1 MKNIIKNNLKKNA
14 WLTIGLT
21 MLFIMI
27 RPMFQ
32 LMSYENA
39 KVYSTPEIVVE
50 TMETFFLPD
59 VFTDFL
65 PTLFAGVLVG
75 VILFSYL
82 FSKKKV
88 DLFHSIPVDRK
99 HLFIANYVSGI
110 IIYIIPL
117 IICFIISLGIAIPNH
132 YMTGL
137 VIKNMLIAIASDI
150 VHFLF
155 MYSVT
160 ITSVMLSGNIIVA
173 LAGAGVFSLFYPIIE
188 SLMEYFYSYF
198 FVTYLECNFIKESLL
213 TKFYFLSPVIS
224 FSTIIGR
231 TKYYY
236 DDYYYN
242 GNAFFTYAALLM
254 PIVTTAVY
262 VVIAYMLYMNRPSEA
277 AGRALAFKK
286 SQTFIRI
293 PIVILGGFIGAW
305 FMCSTINTY
314 KTSWLF
320 IGMVLGVTL
329 SHCILEIIFNESFK
343 SLFAHKLQFA
353 ICILLTAGIFSVFY
367 FDLMGYD
374 KAIPAR
380 DDIKSAA
387 VCFEDVDQNISNVIV
402 EENKDETG
410 CFITQYVMNTK
421 AAFTNQYSDKT
432 MIDKIYAI
440 SGIGASSVDDMIKRK
455 YESNDN
461 GIIYN
466 EARFYKDAVSEAM
479 AAGTADIDEY
489 SEDGSSVISDDS
501 AYNQAIAWMK
511 ENGIKEVDKNGE
523 ESNISVDIC
532 YTLNSGKIVI
542 KRYDIPISKIYSAM
556 NEVYKTEEFKK
567 DHFDIYNV
575 MEKDAI
581 GKVEVYDVY
590 ENRIISLTDNEKNTF
605 LSMYLKDL
613 SKMTADTISQI
624 PVGRMAPYIKINSLY
639 DEALSGYYIYPE
651 FTNTLSYIESLGA
664 STDTFTTKIDKNRIE
679 TVSVSSYN
687 LYEYENGESIYVDE
701 IYYSKEKEPEVIDK
715 LADNFEISENIWSNE
730 KLIRYKMGIGDSDTN
745 TMVYLGN
752 DNGIQ
757 RSISVLFKDGKMPDR
772 IKKDVAIKIWNDN
785 QF

>member
-1 MKNIIKNNLKKNA
+1 MAKKNIKVEYNNVPETLSDHPFYGLILDDEQAKFRDAIWSDNTPIVFCNA
-14 WLTIGLT
+14 NSGTGKTTIATGVADL
-21 MLFIMI
+21 LVKYGKYDGIVYI
-27 RPMFQ
+27 AAPVQ
-32 LMSYENA
+32 EA
-39 KVYSTPEIVVE
+39 KQG
-50 TMETFFLPD
+50 FLPGSID
-59 VFTDFL
+59 DKSEPYFEPFYQAL
-65 PTLFAGVLVG
+65 NKIGVNINTASPS
-75 VILFSYL
+75 ILKF
-82 FSKKKV
+82 
-88 DLFHSIPVDRK
+88 
-99 HLFIANYVSGI
+99 VSG
-110 IIYIIPL
+110 
-117 IICFIISLGIAIPNH
+117 
-132 YMTGL
+132 MT
-137 VIKNMLIAIASDI
+137 
-150 VHFLF
+150 
-155 MYSVT
+155 
-160 ITSVMLSGNIIVA
+160 
-173 LAGAGVFSLFYPIIE
+173 
-188 SLMEYFYSYF
+188 
-198 FVTYLECNFIKESLL
+198 
-213 TKFYFLSPVIS
+213 
-224 FSTIIGR
+224 
-231 TKYYY
+231 
-236 DDYYYN
+236 
-242 GNAFFTYAALLM
+242 
-254 PIVTTAVY
+254 
-262 VVIAYMLYMNRPSEA
+262 
-277 AGRALAFKK
+277 
-286 SQTFIRI
+286 
-293 PIVILGGFIGAW
+293 
-305 FMCSTINTY
+305 
-314 KTSWLF
+314 
-320 IGMVLGVTL
+320 
-329 SHCILEIIFNESFK
+329 
-343 SLFAHKLQFA
+343 
-353 ICILLTAGIFSVFY
+353 
-367 FDLMGYD
+367 
-374 KAIPAR
+374 
-380 DDIKSAA
+380 
-387 VCFEDVDQNISNVIV
+387 
-402 EENKDETG
+402 
-410 CFITQYVMNTK
+410 
-421 AAFTNQYSDKT
+421 KT

-440 SGIGASSVDDMIKRK
+440 SGIGASSVDDMIRRK

-511 ENGIKEVDKNGE
+511 ENGIREVDKNGE

-624 PVGRMAPYIKINSLY
+624 PVGRMAPYIKISNLY

-757 RSISVLFKDGKMPDR
+757 RSISVLFKDGRMPDR